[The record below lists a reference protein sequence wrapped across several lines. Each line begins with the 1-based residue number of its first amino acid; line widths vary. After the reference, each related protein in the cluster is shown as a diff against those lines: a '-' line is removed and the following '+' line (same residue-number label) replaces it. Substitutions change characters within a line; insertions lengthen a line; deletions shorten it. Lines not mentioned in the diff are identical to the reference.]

1 MRPPTP
7 MPKGSVQR
15 LAPLLNE
22 TDDLNLKAYQ
32 RIPPLDNGTFVVHME
47 QVIDGYKQPCDPL
60 YSLVGMDEP
69 PKQLIAEKRRPIP
82 AKPG

>member
-60 YSLVGMDEP
+60 YSLVGMDES

>member
-1 MRPPTP
+1 
-7 MPKGSVQR
+7 
-15 LAPLLNE
+15 
-22 TDDLNLKAYQ
+22 
-32 RIPPLDNGTFVVHME
+32 ME

>member
-15 LAPLLNE
+15 LAPLLKE
-22 TDDLNLKAYQ
+22 ADDLKAYQ

-47 QVIDGYKQPCDPL
+47 EVIDGYKQPCDPL
-60 YSLVGMDEP
+60 YSLVGMDES
-69 PKQLIAEKRRPIP
+69 PKQLIARKRRPIP